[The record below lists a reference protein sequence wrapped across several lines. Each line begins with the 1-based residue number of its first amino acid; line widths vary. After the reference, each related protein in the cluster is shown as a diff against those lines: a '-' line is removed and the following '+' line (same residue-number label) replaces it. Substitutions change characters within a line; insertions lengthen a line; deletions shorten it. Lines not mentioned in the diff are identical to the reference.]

1 MKRDFFVI
9 DMHSHVADSST
20 PERIAAGAGTK
31 EGVRRAFEGIG
42 RLQED
47 VGFMGGMLALNPSPD
62 HFIEWMDESGTDM
75 SVLSMLGFTEEL
87 DGIEISSSD
96 FLSEIIRD
104 QKYSGRYLGFVG
116 VDPRLPDAAER
127 LERYIKKMGFVGAKL
142 NPNDWGCFSLDA
154 PMLEPI
160 FFKCEKLHVPL
171 HIHTGTDPSGLI
183 SNGNP
188 LLLDAVAN
196 RHPNL
201 VILLE
206 HYGFPFKYEAYS
218 MCRKHENVYLTL
230 AWHFNKLVH
239 HNRLLAWTEL
249 EEMRI
254 HAGLDKILYGSD
266 YPATPNNKE
275 VITFLKYSRMPLI
288 LRLSGVKDW
297 TWEMRAKVLG
307 LNAGRVLHLEH
318 PKLTLLNALCSKP
331 EGNTSKIGPSMPWSD
346 EAAEALKKIP
356 PFIRQQAIGKIESY
370 AKKDHIEKITPDIM
384 EKARK
389 S

>member
-1 MKRDFFVI
+1 MKRDYFVV

-20 PERIAAGAGTK
+20 PNRIAERAGNK

-47 VGFMGGMLALNPSPD
+47 VGFTGGMLELNPSPD
-62 HFIEWMDESGTDM
+62 NFIRLMDASGTD
-75 SVLSMLGFTEEL
+75 VAILSMLGFTEEL

-96 FLSEIIRD
+96 FLAGVIRD
-104 QKYSGRYLGFVG
+104 ERYSGRYFGFAG

-127 LERYIKKMGFVGAKL
+127 LEDYIKNKGFIGAKL
-142 NPNDWGCFSLDA
+142 NPNDWGCFPLDA

-160 FFKCEKLHVPL
+160 FAKCEELHVPL

-183 SNGNP
+183 ANANP
-188 LLLDAVAN
+188 LLLDAAAN
-196 RHPNL
+196 RHPEL
-201 VILLE
+201 IILLE
-206 HYGFPFKYEAYS
+206 HYGFPFKHEAYA

-239 HNRLLAWTEL
+239 HNRLLAWSEL

-275 VITFLKYSRMPLI
+275 VIEFLKYSGMPVL
-288 LRLSGVKDW
+288 LRCSGVKDW
-297 TWEMRAKVLG
+297 NWEMRAKVLG
-307 LNAGRVLHLEH
+307 LNAARLL
-318 PKLTLLNALCSKP
+318 KLNSPRLAQINASRRGQEKNS
-331 EGNTSKIGPSMPWSD
+331 ESGISMAWSD
-346 EAAEALKKIP
+346 QAQATLEKIP
-356 PFIRQQAIGKIESY
+356 PFIRQQAIRKIEKY
-370 AKKDHIEKITPDIM
+370 ARENGIGEVTQETMD
-384 EKARK
+384 KARK
-389 S
+389 E